1 MDAGSAENTQI
12 GAGLGLEIVFLYAT
26 IAQLHLD
33 FVQVEGLPMADTLEA
48 TKRET
53 RGKRN
58 ARRDRAAGR
67 TPAVLYG
74 HGAEN
79 VSLLVDSNAVA
90 TAVQHGSPLVELS
103 GDVKQSALISDIQWD
118 PMGNR
123 ILHIDF
129 TRVKADERIEVSVS
143 VELRGIAPGTNAGG
157 VVSQMIHDT
166 VVECAAAAIPEK
178 LEINI
183 NHLENNTSISA
194 AEIEL
199 PEGVQLACSPDTIF
213 VQCNDP
219 QPETDEDAEPMGSDG
234 AEPEVIGRKAT
245 EEETGDAES

>member
-1 MDAGSAENTQI
+1 
-12 GAGLGLEIVFLYAT
+12 
-26 IAQLHLD
+26 
-33 FVQVEGLPMADTLEA
+33 MADTLEA
-48 TKRET
+48 KKRDT

-79 VSLLVDSNAVA
+79 LSLSVDSSALA

-103 GDVKQSALISDIQWD
+103 GDVKQSALMSDIQWD
-118 PMGNR
+118 PMGTH

-143 VELRGIAPGTNAGG
+143 IELRGIAPGTNVGG
-157 VVSQMIHDT
+157 VVNQAIHDT
-166 VVECAAAAIPEK
+166 LVECAAAAIPEK

-183 NHLENNTSISA
+183 NHLELGVSISA
-194 AEIEL
+194 SEIEL
-199 PEGVQLACSPDTIF
+199 PEGVNLVCGPDTIF
-213 VQCNDP
+213 VQCNEP
-219 QPETDEDAEPMGSDG
+219 LPEMDEDEGQLGTEG

-245 EEETGDAES
+245 EEEAGDAES